1 MNNKNELKQI
11 IIDFMKYID
20 IKDKEYNVPFFGMAG
35 GHLLGLLKKYNQTD
49 ILNEMN
55 GKSKGKRTTNNKR
68 AF

>member
-1 MNNKNELKQI
+1 MENENNLKQI

-49 ILNEMN
+49 ILNEI
-55 GKSKGKRTTNNKR
+55 KSEWEKQRQKDNKQ
-68 AF
+68 

>member
-1 MNNKNELKQI
+1 MNNKSELKQI

-49 ILNEMN
+49 ILNEI
-55 GKSKGKRTTNNKR
+55 KSEWEKQRQKDNKQ
-68 AF
+68 

>member
-49 ILNEMN
+49 ILNEI
-55 GKSKGKRTTNNKR
+55 KSEWEKQRQKNNKQ
-68 AF
+68 

>member
-1 MNNKNELKQI
+1 MNNKSELKQI

-49 ILNEMN
+49 ILNEI
-55 GKSKGKRTTNNKR
+55 KSEWEKQRQKNNKQ
-68 AF
+68 

>member
-49 ILNEMN
+49 ILNEI
-55 GKSKGKRTTNNKR
+55 KSEWEKQRQKDNKQ
-68 AF
+68 